1 MWWSLDY
8 KRLTDL
14 LSTLLTYI
22 RKLEDLSVDEFLV
35 SGFESDGDDSDAEG
49 EENVQQNG
57 KEENVPAET
66 WVQSILTLSSLLLC
80 GFTSFQWC
88 FSQSARCLV
97 SLLLPVLTLL
107 RCIEGFPRRRGKRL
121 STRSSCPGFRQ
132 KIPNSTSSWRLMTR
146 SCWTSM
152 TQTALRRMRRRT
164 SITPYLLNWRYAYSS
179 YSSDDEEETLFLL
192 VIICS

>member
-66 WVQSILTLSSLLLC
+66 
-80 GFTSFQWC
+80 
-88 FSQSARCLV
+88 
-97 SLLLPVLTLL
+97 
-107 RCIEGFPRRRGKRL
+107 
-121 STRSSCPGFRQ
+121 
-132 KIPNSTSSWRLMTR
+132 
-146 SCWTSM
+146 
-152 TQTALRRMRRRT
+152 
-164 SITPYLLNWRYAYSS
+164 
-179 YSSDDEEETLFLL
+179 
-192 VIICS
+192 